1 MEHHKSVG
9 EILRTYS
16 SVELTHWMVFF
27 AIQEEE
33 LQNTK
38 SGTQVLKP
46 TNPDQEMKNVMRV
59 LGIRDED

>member
-1 MEHHKSVG
+1 
-9 EILRTYS
+9 
-16 SVELTHWMVFF
+16 MVFF

-33 LQNTK
+33 LQNAR

-59 LGIRDED
+59 LGIHDND